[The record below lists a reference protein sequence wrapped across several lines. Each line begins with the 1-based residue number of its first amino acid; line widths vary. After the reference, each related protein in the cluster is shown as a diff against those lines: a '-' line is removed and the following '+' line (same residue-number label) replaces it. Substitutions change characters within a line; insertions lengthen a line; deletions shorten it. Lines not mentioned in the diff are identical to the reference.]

1 MKHYTAQKTNT
12 ASIQDNPKFMAEV
25 INLADVWRAKHTDGQ
40 PPIDPFKGLRAK
52 APQAST
58 EPIKINQAEV
68 IGDMTAP
75 EVVKLL
81 AQKVV
86 AGVTES
92 APKVLGENWVRIES
106 TWDET
111 INKYLTLHP
120 AQANKGGK
128 AFFFAESELSG
139 KLGKNGAAL
148 CYRNKGKIREIY
160 AISID
165 VDGGCLAR
173 EVVDALRA
181 RGIFGVVYTTHSNVA
196 KGGPGSERFRVIV
209 PLAQPYVLN
218 PDLTGRGGWGPDYD
232 RWESL
237 YAGVCDLLIPASASE
252 DVDSSAFQPM
262 QMMYAPA
269 RPEGGKYQHYVVA
282 GAGLDL
288 STVVPGDP
296 KKYKKSTAS
305 LGGKGGGGDRN
316 HDGEAALLSDQFDLQ
331 AWRTDHGA
339 DFMLSNFL
347 ETLGWDVRGS
357 GGDGYEILCP
367 NHFNHD
373 KDSGD
378 SAWAIDGPDAD
389 KGKAAIFCHH
399 DHCQGLYTEDFL
411 RILADE
417 FTPDKTGLPD
427 GYTYLS
433 DMLCDPSFYVDAVD
447 VESLVRENYIEQ
459 VIEIAWLKTSK
470 SVKDAF
476 AKLTDKSTE
485 AAYAALYAGVMK
497 GGSVGNAKQKLV
509 ELMAGVKGFSA
520 NDRKRLEG
528 LGRKMLQADKVAYAN
543 EKEEERRGEFEKA
556 LTRTDLANLSM
567 DPAEPLGDDIE
578 SSLATLANRY
588 AVVDLAGSFRIVRK
602 PDLEAFKSETDSTI
616 TIYRKDDFVDLH
628 LDRVCKA
635 GDAFVNPAK
644 IFLETEK
651 RKSGLVFAPYPVI
664 PGPNDFNMYQGRK
677 LKSEAGKW
685 RTLHDFIFR
694 IICKGDRKKRKFLI
708 HWMAH
713 MVQYPGQKP
722 GTAVVCRGEGGTGKG
737 MFGRLL
743 MKLTAPHC
751 KQLEK
756 ESHVTGPFAGE
767 HLSKCI
773 LAIVTEAIFGKSGK
787 VSSELKALITELTMQ
802 VEAKGFSLMTVLS
815 YIRLYIDSNDE
826 LPILVE
832 GNGSERRYFVL
843 ETDPA
848 EKANTT
854 YFKKVVAAIEGD
866 EMAALLGYL
875 ETYDPASVGMAWGA
889 ERIAPETAERRLM
902 GWHSMS
908 APMRRFAETLRD
920 GAVTLAFEGEVQPFT
935 PNPKGGSLRVP
946 ITAFRAYIAEVGN
959 VRNAGDS
966 DVVQMFK
973 KLFPALKITE
983 GRGKVK
989 GGESIRWWEFPAA
1002 ALGDAVDLA
1011 LFGDR

>member
-1 MKHYTAQKTNT
+1 MTNQKPNEIDYATPVDVLAPEADAQGAME
-12 ASIQDNPKFMAEV
+12 ASSEAPAT
-25 INLADVWRAKHTDGQ
+25 ADVIYLEEIMGREQAYNGASRA
-40 PPIDPFKGLRAK
+40 
-52 APQAST
+52 
-58 EPIKINQAEV
+58 EPEMINQAEV

-81 AQKVV
+81 AQKVFS
-86 AGVTES
+86 GRS
-92 APKVLGENWVRIES
+92 KKAPKVFGDNWVQIES
-106 TWDET
+106 TWGET
-111 INKYLTLHP
+111 IHKYLTLHP
-120 AQANKGGK
+120 EQADKGGK
-128 AFFFAESELSG
+128 AFFFAESERTG
-139 KLGKNGAAL
+139 KRNKSDAAL

-196 KGGPGSERFRVIV
+196 KGGPGSERFRAIV
-209 PLAQPYVLN
+209 PLAVPYVLN
-218 PDLTGRGGWGPDYD
+218 PDPTGRGGWGPDYD
-232 RWESL
+232 RWEAL
-237 YAGVCDLLIPASASE
+237 YAGVCDLLIPASASD
-252 DVDSSAFQPM
+252 DVDSSAFQPS

-269 RPEGGKYQHYVVA
+269 RPAGAEYKHYVVA
-282 GAGLDL
+282 GAALDL
-288 STVVPGDP
+288 STVTPGDP
-296 KKYKKSTAS
+296 KKYKKTTTSH
-305 LGGKGGGGDRN
+305 GGKGGGGDRN

-331 AWRTDHGA
+331 AWRTDHGG

-347 ETLGWDVRGS
+347 ETLGWGVRGS

-367 NHFNHD
+367 NHDNHD
-373 KDSGD
+373 KDGSD

-417 FTPDKTGLPD
+417 YAPDKIGLPN
-427 GYTYLS
+427 GYTNLS
-433 DMLCDPSFYVDAVD
+433 DMLCDVSFYADEVD

-459 VIEIAWLKTSK
+459 VIVIERLKTAK

-476 AKLTDKSTE
+476 AKLSSRSPD
-485 AAYAALYAGVMK
+485 AAYAALYAGVAMA
-497 GGSVGNAKQKLV
+497 GGGAIAKLK
-509 ELMAGVKGFSA
+509 ELMVAE
-520 NDRKRLEG
+520 KRFTPNKLKSLEAD
-528 LGRKMLQADKVAYAN
+528 GRKMLETKNKAYASG
-543 EKEEERRGEFEKA
+543 KAEERRGEYEEA
-556 LTRTDLANLSM
+556 LKRADLANPSM
-567 DPAEPLGDDIE
+567 DPSEPLGVDIE
-578 SSLATLANRY
+578 SSLATLSNRY
-588 AVVDLAGSFRIVRK
+588 APVDLDGKFRIVRK

-616 TIYRKDDFVDLH
+616 AIYRMEDFTALH
-628 LDRVCKA
+628 LDRQVMDGEKL
-635 GDAFVNPAK
+635 VNPAK
-644 IFLETEK
+644 VFLETEK

-677 LKSEAGKW
+677 LKSQAGTWDK
-685 RTLHDFIFR
+685 LDDFISR
-694 IICKGDRKKRKFLI
+694 IICKGDLEKRKFLI

-713 MVQYPGQKP
+713 MVQYPGEKP
-722 GTAVVCRGEGGTGKG
+722 GTAVVCRGDGGTGKG

-756 ESHVTGPFAGE
+756 ESHVTGTFAGE

-773 LAIVTEAIFGKSGK
+773 LAIVTEALFGKSGK

-826 LPILVE
+826 LPILIE

-848 EKANTT
+848 EKANTA
-854 YFKKVVAAIEGD
+854 YFKNVVAAIEGD
-866 EMAALLGYL
+866 EMAALLAYL
-875 ETYDPASVGMAWGA
+875 ETYDPALAGMAWGA

-908 APMRRFAETLRD
+908 APMRRFAETLRE
-920 GAVTLAFEGEVQPFT
+920 GEVTLSFEGEVQPFT
-935 PNPKGGSLRVP
+935 PDPKSGALRVP
-946 ITAFRAYIAEVGN
+946 ITAYRAYISAVGN
-959 VRNAGDS
+959 IRNAGDS
-966 DVVQMFK
+966 DVVSMFK
-973 KLFPALKITE
+973 KLFPALEMTE
-983 GRGKVK
+983 ARGKVK
-989 GGESIRWWEFPAA
+989 GGSGTRFWEFPAS